1 MNHSTNTLNTSGNIT
16 LFTQSW
22 VPDTPPKAIVVIQHG
37 FCEHS
42 GRYQH
47 VAEYL
52 VSKGYAVYA
61 SDLRGHGHSQGKRIY
76 VDLFESYVEDFTRF
90 VYWVQH
96 KNPNKPTFVLA
107 HSLGGTIAALWAI
120 QNPPDV
126 TGIILSGAAIKIS
139 AKIPKTLL
147 ILSNLLSKYLP
158 RLPTIQ
164 FNNPQALSRD
174 AHISTHHTQDP
185 YIYRGR
191 IPARTGAE
199 LLKGAHLAQQNLEK
213 ITRPVLI
220 LHGTQDTITD
230 PQGSQDL
237 QNRAQSQD
245 KTLIC
250 YENLRHEILN
260 EPERNRVLN
269 DIETWMAQRI

>member
-1 MNHSTNTLNTSGNIT
+1 
-16 LFTQSW
+16 
-22 VPDTPPKAIVVIQHG
+22 
-37 FCEHS
+37 
-42 GRYQH
+42 
-47 VAEYL
+47 
-52 VSKGYAVYA
+52 
-61 SDLRGHGHSQGKRIY
+61 
-76 VDLFESYVEDFTRF
+76 
-90 VYWVQH
+90 
-96 KNPNKPTFVLA
+96 KPTFVLA

-139 AKIPKTLL
+139 AKIPKILL